1 MLCGSWIEA
10 RVSMNRPTSARE
22 ALIVE
27 ALGDVALLLDRVE
40 SLMSSMETGRL
51 ELANASAHLDSRLKA
66 FEAGT
71 ASVAQKVQVKAIEH
85 IIRRTGKATSD
96 SIELQA
102 RAMNT
107 ARLAFS
113 AEVDSN
119 LARFDHTLQRVL
131 HRVDRPWDL
140 WVTHAAVAAVSAAL
154 TWWVVSSS
162 GFR

>member
-1 MLCGSWIEA
+1 MSGPA
-10 RVSMNRPTSARE
+10 TARE

-27 ALGDVALLLDRVE
+27 ALGEVALLLERIE
-40 SLMSSMETGRL
+40 SLTSSMEVGRL
-51 ELANASAHLDSRLKA
+51 ELANAGAHLDSRLRA
-66 FEAGT
+66 FGVGT
-71 ASVAQKVQVKAIEH
+71 ASVAQQVQVKAIEH

-96 SIELQA
+96 SIKLQA
-102 RAMNT
+102 RAMST
-107 ARLAFS
+107 AARLAFS

-119 LARFDHTLQRVL
+119 LARLDHTLQRVL

-140 WVTHAAVAAVSAAL
+140 WVTHAATAAVSAAL

>member
-1 MLCGSWIEA
+1 
-10 RVSMNRPTSARE
+10 
-22 ALIVE
+22 
-27 ALGDVALLLDRVE
+27 
-40 SLMSSMETGRL
+40 MEVGRL
-51 ELANASAHLDSRLKA
+51 ELANAGARLDSRLRA
-66 FEAGT
+66 FELGT
-71 ASVAQKVQVKAIEH
+71 ASVAQQVQVKAIEH

-102 RAMNT
+102 RAINAA

-113 AEVDSN
+113 AEADSN
-119 LARFDHTLQRVL
+119 LARLDHTLQRVL

-140 WVTHAAVAAVSAAL
+140 WVTHAATAAVSAAL